1 MLLLTYLYQYRR
13 SPTNTNK
20 NELIYSRSLILTTGH
35 TILCPYTLSSKTS
48 SSHLG
53 FLTLHLVGYVS
64 SRLNKIQY
72 FLSLL
77 LKTSANGKYLYRH
90 DRYFNR
96 RLYLVLSINLIHIYK
111 RMTKKQI
118 IFTAKCYVKTFK
130 FHFVIT
136 ASNFKW
142 KGSLVLFYFTFC
154 VPTWERMYNE

>member
-1 MLLLTYLYQYRR
+1 MVHRHYLIDASSNLRINIEDL
-13 SPTNTNK
+13 TNTNK

-77 LKTSANGKYLYRH
+77 LKTSANGKYLFRH

-96 RLYLVLSINLIHIYK
+96 RLYLVLSINLIYIYK
-111 RMTKKQI
+111 RI
-118 IFTAKCYVKTFK
+118 YYDLD
-130 FHFVIT
+130 
-136 ASNFKW
+136 KW
-142 KGSLVLFYFTFC
+142 VMNDARLK
-154 VPTWERMYNE
+154 NK

>member
-1 MLLLTYLYQYRR
+1 MEITRNKTFQNWRWFIVTFWWMLLLTYTCINIEDLL
-13 SPTNTNK
+13 TNTNK

-77 LKTSANGKYLYRH
+77 LKTSANGKYLFQH
-90 DRYFNR
+90 DRYFNG
-96 RLYLVLSINLIHIYK
+96 RLYLLISINLVNIYT
-111 RMTKKQI
+111 RMTK
-118 IFTAKCYVKTFK
+118 
-130 FHFVIT
+130 
-136 ASNFKW
+136 NW
-142 KGSLVLFYFTFC
+142 
-154 VPTWERMYNE
+154 

>member
-1 MLLLTYLYQYRR
+1 MVHRHYLIDASSNLYV
-13 SPTNTNK
+13 SISKISTNTNK

-77 LKTSANGKYLYRH
+77 LKTSANGKYLFRH

-96 RLYLVLSINLIHIYK
+96 RLYLVLSINLIYIYK
-111 RMTKKQI
+111 RIYYDLDK
-118 IFTAKCYVKTFK
+118 
-130 FHFVIT
+130 
-136 ASNFKW
+136 
-142 KGSLVLFYFTFC
+142 
-154 VPTWERMYNE
+154 

>member
-1 MLLLTYLYQYRR
+1 M
-13 SPTNTNK
+13 
-20 NELIYSRSLILTTGH
+20 
-35 TILCPYTLSSKTS
+35 CPYTLSSKTS

-77 LKTSANGKYLYRH
+77 LKTSANGKYLFRH

-96 RLYLVLSINLIHIYK
+96 RLYLVLSINLIYIYK
-111 RMTKKQI
+111 RIYYDLDKLVMNDAKQI

-136 ASNFKW
+136 AYNFKL

-154 VPTWERMYNE
+154 VPTWERMYNEW

>member
-1 MLLLTYLYQYRR
+1 MVHRHYLIDASSNLYV
-13 SPTNTNK
+13 SISKISTNTNK

-77 LKTSANGKYLYRH
+77 LKTSANGKYLFRH

-96 RLYLVLSINLIHIYK
+96 RLYLVLSINLIYIYK
-111 RMTKKQI
+111 RIHYDLDK
-118 IFTAKCYVKTFK
+118 
-130 FHFVIT
+130 
-136 ASNFKW
+136 
-142 KGSLVLFYFTFC
+142 
-154 VPTWERMYNE
+154 